1 MEERVNE
8 LLKYLRGK
16 QLQLISHYEKAQREH
31 VELLAENQ
39 RNKDEITRQYE
50 VIKELEGKNKKLQL
64 AEAFKGSSADTNDAK
79 LKIGSIV
86 KEIDKCI
93 ALLNR

>member
-8 LLKYLRGK
+8 LLKHLRSK
-16 QLQLISHYEKAQREH
+16 QLQLISHHEKAQHEY
-31 VELLAENQ
+31 VELLAESQ
-39 RNKDEITRQYE
+39 RNKDEIIRQYA
-50 VIKELEGKNKKLQL
+50 VIKELEEKNKKLQL
-64 AEAFKGSSADTNDAK
+64 AEAFKGSSADTSDAK

-86 KEIDKCI
+86 KEINKCI